1 MSGIYHGDEDID
13 EDEIVE
19 LPRIRISS
27 ESLKKLRNLTSTKL
41 PTLRPSIE
49 ALIDPAK
56 LEEFV
61 ISAVAKHFSL
71 KEVISNLSQHECDH
85 SSEYFTLIH
94 VMTESHQKLNGLI
107 RILQQIA
114 GLESQWQNELVE
126 IRDQRTEIDEVFFAN
141 FAHA

>member
-61 ISAVAKHFSL
+61 ISPWPN
-71 KEVISNLSQHECDH
+71 ISP
-85 SSEYFTLIH
+85 
-94 VMTESHQKLNGLI
+94 
-107 RILQQIA
+107 
-114 GLESQWQNELVE
+114 
-126 IRDQRTEIDEVFFAN
+126 
-141 FAHA
+141 